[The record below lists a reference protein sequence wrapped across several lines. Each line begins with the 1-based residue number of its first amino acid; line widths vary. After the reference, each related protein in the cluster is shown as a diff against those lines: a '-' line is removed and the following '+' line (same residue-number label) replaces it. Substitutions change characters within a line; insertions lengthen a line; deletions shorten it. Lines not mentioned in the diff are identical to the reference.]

1 MPSRFETRSLP
12 FILLLSILPFAPLA
26 AQTPAAPPAA
36 EDSIFTETFDVRVV
50 NVEVFVTDAKGQR
63 VSGLTREDFEI
74 REDGKPVEITNF
86 YAADGSGSA
95 APQVGEQSP
104 ALEEQRLQLA
114 VYIDTTNLAA
124 KARKGLLPSLEE
136 FLTTRLGPDERV
148 LFATYDGAKGLAIR
162 PLPTANRQE
171 ISAALR
177 EAFAE
182 APTVPGRVAELRML
196 MRQIERAAAPGGSR
210 LNMAEAEMDAGRL
223 HEAVDS
229 YGKRMYAE
237 SRVAIDSLDRF
248 LNGLAGLPGRKA
260 VLYVGGSVPL
270 RPMQA
275 IFESWERKFGTL
287 TLGPQVANRMD
298 AWSKDLSKEL
308 RRVEE
313 RANTNRITFYALAD
327 AEMVDANS
335 AATAMYGIWSRAQED
350 AERGSAARAL
360 DLMTLPTGG
369 FSELNTGD
377 PAAMLARLRQDFDS
391 YYSLGYTP
399 AQRKPGGSHDIE
411 VKVKRSGLQVRHRQS
426 FRDRASYE
434 VLADRTLAALYFGPA
449 DTNPLGASLQLA
461 AGNAGAKGETVV
473 DLTVRVPMSK
483 LNLVPQG
490 DVHVGRLEVAIVVRD
505 DQGRSSHV
513 TAFRLP
519 VRVPAAQLQQMLV
532 RPVAYKTQLKIRP
545 LEHVVA
551 VGLRDEVANVT
562 STVTATYKP
571 PVPPHR

>member
-1 MPSRFETRSLP
+1 MKTASA
-12 FILLLSILPFAPLA
+12 LLIPLLALAPLA
-26 AQTPAAPPAA
+26 AQTPSAPAG
-36 EDSIFTETFDVRVV
+36 EDIFAETFDVRVV
-50 NVEVFVTDAKGQR
+50 NVEVFVTDAEGRR
-63 VSGLTREDFEI
+63 VSGLTREDFEV

-86 YAADGSGSA
+86 YAADGT
-95 APQVGEQSP
+95 APQAGEQSA

-114 VYIDTTNLAA
+114 VFIDTSNLAA
-124 KARKGLLPSLEE
+124 KARKSLLPSLEE
-136 FLTTRLGPDERV
+136 FLSRLGPDERV
-148 LFATYDGAKGLAIR
+148 LFATYGGEEGLEVR
-162 PLPTANRQE
+162 PLAAANRQE
-171 ISAALR
+171 VSAALR

-196 MRQIERAAAPGGSR
+196 MRQIQRSASPGGSR

-223 HEAVDS
+223 YEAVDS

-237 SRVAIDSLDRF
+237 SRTAIDSLDRF

-260 VLYVGGSVPL
+260 VLYVGGSLPL

-275 IFESWERKFGTL
+275 IFESWERQFGTL
-287 TLGPQVANRMD
+287 TLGPQVANRLD
-298 AWSKDLSKEL
+298 AWAKDLSKEL

-335 AATAMYGIWSRAQED
+335 ASTAMYGIWSRAQED
-350 AERGSAARAL
+350 LERGNAARAL

-369 FSELNTGD
+369 FSELNTAD
-377 PAAMLARLRQDFDS
+377 PAAMLARMRQDFDS

-411 VKVKRSGLQVRHRQS
+411 VKVKRPGLQVRHRQS

-434 VLADRTLAALYFGPA
+434 ILADRTLAALFFGPA
-449 DTNPLGASLQLA
+449 DANPLGASLQLA
-461 AGNAGAKGETVV
+461 AGSADAKGETVV
-473 DLTVRVPMSK
+473 DLTVRVPMSR

-490 DVHVGRLEVAIVVRD
+490 DVHVGRLEIAIVVRD
-505 DQGRSSHV
+505 GQGRSSNV
-513 TAFRLP
+513 TAFKLP
-519 VRVPAAQLQQMLV
+519 VRIPAAQLQQMLA

-551 VGLRDEVANVT
+551 VGLRDEVGNVT
-562 STVTATYKP
+562 STVTATCKP
-571 PVPPHR
+571 AVPPRR

>member
-1 MPSRFETRSLP
+1 M
-12 FILLLSILPFAPLA
+12 APLA
-26 AQTPAAPPAA
+26 AQAPAAPPAG
-36 EDSIFTETFDVRVV
+36 EDIFAETFDVRVV
-50 NVEVFVTDAKGQR
+50 NVEVFVTDAEGRR
-63 VSGLTREDFEI
+63 VSGLTREDFEV

-86 YAADGSGSA
+86 YAADGGT
-95 APQVGEQSP
+95 APQAGEQSA

-114 VYIDTTNLAA
+114 VFIDTTNLAA

-136 FLTTRLGPDERV
+136 FLARLGSDQRV
-148 LFATYDGAKGLAIR
+148 LFATYGGADGLEVR

-171 ISAALR
+171 VSAALR

-196 MRQIERAAAPGGSR
+196 MRQIQRATSPGGDR

-237 SRVAIDSLDRF
+237 SRAAIDSLDRF

-260 VLYVGGSVPL
+260 VLYVGGSLPL

-275 IFESWERKFGTL
+275 IFETWERKFGAL
-287 TLGPQVANRMD
+287 TLGPQVANRLD

-335 AATAMYGIWSRAQED
+335 AATAMYGVWSRAQED
-350 AERGSAARAL
+350 LERGNAARAL

-377 PAAMLARLRQDFDS
+377 PAAMLARMRQDFDT

-411 VKVKRSGLQVRHRQS
+411 VKLKRPGLQVRHRQS

-434 VLADRTLAALYFGPA
+434 VLADRTLAALFFGPA
-449 DTNPLGASLQLA
+449 DANPLGATLQLA
-461 AGNAGAKGETVV
+461 AGSAEAKGEAMV
-473 DLTVRVPMSK
+473 DLTVRVPMSR
-483 LNLVPQG
+483 LTLVPQG
-490 DVHVGRLEVAIVVRD
+490 EVHVGRLEVAIAVRD
-505 DQGRSSHV
+505 DQGRSSNV
-513 TAFRLP
+513 TAFKLP
-519 VRVPAAQLQQMLV
+519 VRIPAAQLQQMLA
-532 RPVAYKTQLKIRP
+532 RPVAYKTQMKIRP

-551 VGLRDEVANVT
+551 VGVRDEVGNVT

-571 PVPPHR
+571 AAPSRR